1 MNTTEL
7 KFSALSL
14 ASYTISKV
22 TGLATVNLR
31 ETWHFQALQEIA
43 FLAAIF
49 SAAIALLSFHRNI
62 RKDKK
67 KNGNKEV

>member
-7 KFSALSL
+7 KFSVLSL

-31 ETWHFQALQEIA
+31 ETWHFQTLQEIA
-43 FLAAIF
+43 FLAAIV
-49 SAAIALLSFHRNI
+49 SAVIALLSFHRNI

-67 KNGNKEV
+67 KDDNKKV